1 MALNQILRRI
11 FAPYRELDPQIAKF
25 RKLAK
30 EYEQH
35 NRAYYGEYL
44 SRILFD

>member
-1 MALNQILRRI
+1 MPFKQIFRRI
-11 FAPYRELDPQIAKF
+11 FTPYRELDPQIAKF